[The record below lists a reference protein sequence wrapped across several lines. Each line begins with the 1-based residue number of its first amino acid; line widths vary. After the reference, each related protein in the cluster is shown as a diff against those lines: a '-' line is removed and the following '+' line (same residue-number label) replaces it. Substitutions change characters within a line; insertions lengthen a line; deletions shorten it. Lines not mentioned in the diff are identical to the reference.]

1 MGVTSWGWE
10 HNMCHRY
17 PGVATRVASFVTW
30 IKENAPAAC
39 EMNVKYAGGNMGK
52 RKAGEG
58 MGGDTGVKTLI
69 KEGTIEG
76 NTVGNKERDTEGETD
91 GNRGPIR
98 AAAVLGVAVP
108 VQGGATAATTE
119 ATSPPT
125 TTREEISGKN

>member
-1 MGVTSWGWE
+1 
-10 HNMCHRY
+10 
-17 PGVATRVASFVTW
+17 
-30 IKENAPAAC
+30 
-39 EMNVKYAGGNMGK
+39 MGK

-58 MGGDTGVKTLI
+58 MGGDTGVKTVI
-69 KEGTIEG
+69 KEGTIEE
-76 NTVGNKERDTEGETD
+76 NTVGNKERDTEGQTD
-91 GNRGPIR
+91 GNRGSIR